1 MCICLIV
8 SSFQREEGSLTRQA
22 EILILGCSGG
32 PSFQPRGRKVRRE
45 LIGNWKLKQF
55 SYDHVRFYCVK
66 WEWGYGL
73 RVGQSQRGSWSEALR
88 RRWTLE
94 MAHRWGRRDLEGPQE
109 GLLLSNDNPDAQ
121 WGPSACL
128 WDCVRGEMRVTS
140 NPYAIQVSCLERH
153 VQCLIKHL
161 RTLSGH

>member
-45 LIGNWKLKQF
+45 LIGNWKLKRF

-109 GLLLSNDNPDAQ
+109 GLLLSNDNPDAHGDHLLVYGTV
-121 WGPSACL
+121 WGGRWGLHLTLMLSK
-128 WDCVRGEMRVTS
+128 
-140 NPYAIQVSCLERH
+140 YH
-153 VQCLIKHL
+153 V
-161 RTLSGH
+161 